1 MLLSMLKDRQGSG
14 WYTATHTEGE
24 MGWGGGGW
32 GEAAQCYSMRQAA
45 QYYSECDKGV
55 YRCC

>member
-24 MGWGGGGW
+24 MGGGGGASSTVLQY
-32 GEAAQCYSMRQAA
+32 EAS
-45 QYYSECDKGV
+45 STV
-55 YRCC
+55 LF

>member
-24 MGWGGGGW
+24 MGGGGG
-32 GEAAQCYSMRQAA
+32 GKQHSAT
-45 QYYSECDKGV
+45 V
-55 YRCC
+55 